1 MKCKPVVIIGAPR
14 SGTNILR
21 DLLTSASR
29 TATWPCDEINY
40 IWRHGNVRFPCDE
53 FHPDMATP
61 GITGYVRSWFSW
73 VAARYDAQV
82 VVEKTCA
89 NSLRAGFVDRIV
101 PEAAYVLIRRNGVD
115 AAASAARRWKAPL
128 DLAYSM
134 RKARFV
140 PKTDILYY
148 FAGYV
153 RNRMHKIRSKEKRL
167 AYWGPRFKDMDALV
181 KTHPIE
187 EICALQW
194 KRCVDLSD
202 EWLERKE
209 SRNCHEVRY
218 EDLVEAPVR
227 EMRRLGE
234 HLGLDWDESVL
245 EQAAETVST
254 GSVGKGARTLD
265 ERSRNR
271 ILELAGDTM
280 KRHGYS

>member
-1 MKCKPVVIIGAPR
+1 
-14 SGTNILR
+14 
-21 DLLTSASR
+21 
-29 TATWPCDEINY
+29 
-40 IWRHGNVRFPCDE
+40 
-53 FHPDMATP
+53 
-61 GITGYVRSWFSW
+61 
-73 VAARYDAQV
+73 
-82 VVEKTCA
+82 
-89 NSLRAGFVDRIV
+89 
-101 PEAAYVLIRRNGVD
+101 
-115 AAASAARRWKAPL
+115 
-128 DLAYSM
+128 M

-181 KTHPIE
+181 KTHSIE